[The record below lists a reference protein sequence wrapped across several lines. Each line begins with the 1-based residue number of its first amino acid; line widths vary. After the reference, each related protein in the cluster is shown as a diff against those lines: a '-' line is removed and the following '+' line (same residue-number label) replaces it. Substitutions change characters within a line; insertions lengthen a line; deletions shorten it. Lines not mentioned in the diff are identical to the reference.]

1 MDQQSVR
8 QSLERLR
15 AALDSGAPLDDQIKA
30 DLASLDMDIRRALEG
45 DVARVESGLT
55 ERVREISVRFAERHP
70 TAAAVLRE
78 LGTLLEGIG
87 A

>member
-30 DLASLDMDIRRALEG
+30 DLAALDMDIRRALEG
-45 DVARVESGLT
+45 NVARVESGLT

-70 TAAAVLRE
+70 TAAVVLRE